1 MTEDLR
7 QKERRLSKEL
17 AQVRA
22 LNANKDTR
30 VKKSRDMTMG
40 FPADNSHKP
49 SPSSAD
55 IPDVV
60 SLPPKRRGK
69 KENIPF

>member
-1 MTEDLR
+1 MSEDLR

-30 VKKSRDMTMG
+30 VKKS
-40 FPADNSHKP
+40 
-49 SPSSAD
+49 
-55 IPDVV
+55 
-60 SLPPKRRGK
+60 
-69 KENIPF
+69 